1 MLDLLRCP
9 YCGGR
14 LELVTSMFHRCEG
27 DEIRDAILGCHCCI
41 FPVVAGIPVL
51 HLRPDATAARHQ
63 VEAAEPDR
71 ALRTMVGLEDGSLAA
86 RFEAAVLSGR
96 STYKDIVEALGPTF
110 EGGYFLYRFSD
121 PTYVVAHAVVR
132 AVAGTVLHGS
142 RRAVDVCGGSGH
154 LTRSL
159 LDLSAPAPVIADL
172 YFAKAWLARRF
183 MAPGC
188 EAVCCDGNAPFPF
201 ARGAFG
207 LAMCSDAFQYIWTK
221 RQFVGEMERL
231 VDPARAAGG
240 EEGAVLINHT
250 HNQLAWSPSHGQPL
264 SPAGYRDLFEMIEPR
279 IFAEA
284 GLLED
289 VVSGGSLDLSRR
301 DPDATLDADPALTI
315 VATRHAGVFR
325 THRVDTPPGPRGT
338 FRINPLY
345 HVERD
350 GLRLRLHLRFP
361 SADYEDEYGACRR
374 YLPDETEVD
383 LAAWEALAAG
393 APAAGDLAELIR
405 RRVILDLPKSYY

>member
-1 MLDLLRCP
+1 
-9 YCGGR
+9 
-14 LELVTSMFHRCEG
+14 
-27 DEIRDAILGCHCCI
+27 
-41 FPVVAGIPVL
+41 
-51 HLRPDATAARHQ
+51 
-63 VEAAEPDR
+63 
-71 ALRTMVGLEDGSLAA
+71 
-86 RFEAAVLSGR
+86 
-96 STYKDIVEALGPTF
+96 
-110 EGGYFLYRFSD
+110 
-121 PTYVVAHAVVR
+121 
-132 AVAGTVLHGS
+132 
-142 RRAVDVCGGSGH
+142 VDVCGGSGH

-231 VDPARAAGG
+231 VDSAPVPGG

-279 IFAEA
+279 LFGEA

-289 VVSGGSLDLSRR
+289 IVSSRSLDLSRH
-301 DPDATLDADPALTI
+301 DPDATLNADPALTI
-315 VATRHAGVFR
+315 VATRHPGVFQ
-325 THRVDTPPGPRGT
+325 TCQLDTPARPRGV

-345 HVERD
+345 HTERD
-350 GLRLRLHLRFP
+350 GGRLRLHLRFP
-361 SADYEDEYGACRR
+361 SSDYEDEYGACRR
-374 YLPDETEVD
+374 YLPNTTEVD
-383 LAAWEALAAG
+383 LAAWEALETG
-393 APAAGDLAELIR
+393 APPAGDLVDLIR
-405 RRVILDLPKSYY
+405 RRVILDLPKDYY